1 MSEMTFKTSPSR
13 IPAEKLLN
21 ARKKY
26 ETDENTT
33 FTSLAEELTV
43 CRQSLSKF
51 ALRQGWIK
59 APSNSNRKDSEKVTQ
74 RNQKSHSKVAEKV
87 AQLEAKKEAISALVR
102 LVKCPDTPSVVVL
115 AACVQL
121 LSL

>member
-1 MSEMTFKTSPSR
+1 MTFKTSPSR

-26 ETDENTT
+26 ETDGNTT

-51 ALRQGWIK
+51 ALRQGWVK
-59 APSNSNRKDSEKVTQ
+59 APSSSNRKDSEKVAQ
-74 RNQKSHSKVAEKV
+74 RNQKSCSKVAEKV
-87 AQLEAKKEAISALVR
+87 AQLEAKEAAISALVR
-102 LVKCPDTPSVVVL
+102 LVKSPDTPSVVVL